1 MLFGDVATLTDNT
14 LEFRRH
20 HKNGRKNGLSVN
32 VETKLHRLH
41 NGLHKICTM
50 GDLNN
55 EKKSVND
62 KKNQNF
68 KKLSIE
74 KSTKCAGLIRNLFYD
89 KSL

>member
-55 EKKSVND
+55 EKNLLMTRKTKTLKS
-62 KKNQNF
+62 
-68 KKLSIE
+68 
-74 KSTKCAGLIRNLFYD
+74 
-89 KSL
+89 